1 MPNTTDIFADDFN
14 DHDQL
19 VNRLKNKTEVL
30 KTPRIIDAF
39 KHVDRKDF
47 VRTDLAVEAYEDYP
61 LPIGDDQTI
70 SQPTTVAFMLEL
82 LAPEEGDSI
91 LDVGSGSGWTTALL
105 AEIVGS
111 NGRVVGVEVIEDLV
125 EFGLDNLAQ
134 YNFAQAEI
142 QHSDGGAPQ
151 VNEAPFDRIL
161 VSAAADEIPDGFISQ
176 LKNNGVIV
184 IPIDDSIVRATKVP
198 RGDGYQL
205 KRQIHHGFRFVD
217 FKHA

>member
-47 VRTDLAVEAYEDYP
+47 VRNDLAVEAYEDYP